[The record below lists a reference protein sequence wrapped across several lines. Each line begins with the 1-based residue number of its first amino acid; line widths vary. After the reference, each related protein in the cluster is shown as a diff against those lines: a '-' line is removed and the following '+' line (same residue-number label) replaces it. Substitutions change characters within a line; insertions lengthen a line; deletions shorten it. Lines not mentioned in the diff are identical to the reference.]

1 MPAYYGETANAC
13 ALDRCMEHCKK
24 MFNWDEK
31 YPVRDMGNGKVRAA
45 GVGMAM
51 QGSCISN
58 LDVGSATLK
67 LNEDGG
73 YNLLIGAADMGTGCD
88 TILAQM
94 AAECMDCSVD
104 DIAVFG
110 ADTDASPYD
119 SGSYASSTTYIT
131 GKAVEKACADLKKK
145 ICEIA
150 AQMMNC
156 EKEDVAFES
165 SRVRCISTGQTVSL
179 SEIAYKTQ
187 LASNSNAEAT
197 ASHFSPV
204 SPPPYMV
211 GMAEIELDKLTGE
224 VKVLDFTPQGG
235 SRVPACSAPRGSM
248 RASTPT
254 GERHLTSL
262 QSGVFIMNM
271 QDFYTGH
278 AFDAYEFFGAHT
290 YFGGTHFAVWAPSAQ
305 HIAVETEIG
314 TFDLHRTQSA
324 VWECDAPGV
333 QAGMVYQYWVRG
345 ANGQSVAHCD
355 PYGTAMTLRPDG
367 RSIVSD
373 APKGFADDKWM
384 QERTKCFDKPL
395 NIYEVHAGSWRQKE
409 DGSWYTYA
417 ELADLLPAYCKK
429 NGFTH
434 IELMPLA
441 EHPFDGSWGYQTTG
455 FFAPTSR
462 YGTPDELVEFVNAC
476 HKQGIGVILDFVPV
490 HFAVDAYGLKEFD
503 GTPLYEYPAAAVG
516 QSEWGSC
523 NFMHSRGEIRCF
535 IQSCADYWLR
545 VFHADG
551 LRMDAVS
558 RLIYWQGDPN
568 RGVNGSTLEFL
579 KGMNA
584 GLQQRHPTAILIAE
598 DSTSF
603 PKVTAPVEY
612 GGLGF
617 DYKWDLGW
625 MNDTLDYFKKTS
637 DERREN
643 LGKLTFSMMYA
654 WNEHYIL
661 PFSHDENVHGKATIV
676 QKMYGE
682 YEGKFP
688 QARALYLY
696 MAIHPGKML
705 DFMGNEFAQLREFDE
720 SREQDWM
727 VLKYPNHDDFHRY
740 RRALNEAYLANEAFW
755 SREYDPEA
763 FRWLDCA
770 HPELDACAIWRD
782 GHDGAVL
789 AAFNFGDTELADY
802 TLTLPRAGKLTKLLD
817 TDWQCFG
824 GRTEKP
830 KRLVGKACGGELKL
844 TLAPFSG
851 QLFKLV

>member
-1 MPAYYGETANAC
+1 M
-13 ALDRCMEHCKK
+13 
-24 MFNWDEK
+24 
-31 YPVRDMGNGKVRAA
+31 DMQA
-45 GVGMAM
+45 
-51 QGSCISN
+51 
-58 LDVGSATLK
+58 
-67 LNEDGG
+67 
-73 YNLLIGAADMGTGCD
+73 
-88 TILAQM
+88 
-94 AAECMDCSVD
+94 
-104 DIAVFG
+104 
-110 ADTDASPYD
+110 
-119 SGSYASSTTYIT
+119 
-131 GKAVEKACADLKKK
+131 
-145 ICEIA
+145 
-150 AQMMNC
+150 
-156 EKEDVAFES
+156 
-165 SRVRCISTGQTVSL
+165 
-179 SEIAYKTQ
+179 
-187 LASNSNAEAT
+187 
-197 ASHFSPV
+197 
-204 SPPPYMV
+204 
-211 GMAEIELDKLTGE
+211 
-224 VKVLDFTPQGG
+224 
-235 SRVPACSAPRGSM
+235 
-248 RASTPT
+248 
-254 GERHLTSL
+254 
-262 QSGVFIMNM
+262 
-271 QDFYTGH
+271 FYTGH

-290 YFGGTHFAVWAPSAQ
+290 YFGGTHFAVWAPGAQ
-305 HIAVETEIG
+305 YVQVVGEFGEYAM
-314 TFDLHRTQSA
+314 HRTCA
-324 VWECDAPGV
+324 GVWEADINGAD
-333 QAGMVYQYWVRG
+333 AGMAYQYRVTG
-345 ANGQSVAHCD
+345 ANGRSVDHCD
-355 PYGTAMTLRPDG
+355 PYGFAMKLRPDG
-367 RSIVSD
+367 RSII
-373 APKGFADDKWM
+373 AERPTGFADEAWM
-384 QERTKCFDKPL
+384 AARSKNYDKPL
-395 NIYEVHAGSWRQKE
+395 NIYEVHMGSWQQKE

-417 ELADLLPAYCKK
+417 ELAELLPAYCQKY
-429 NGFTH
+429 GYTH
-434 IELMPLA
+434 LELMPLA

-462 YGTPDELVEFVNAC
+462 YGTPDELAQFINAC

-490 HFAVDAYGLKEFD
+490 HFAVDEYGLKEFD
-503 GTPLYEYPAAAVG
+503 GTPLYEYPAASVG

-696 MAIHPGKML
+696 MAIHPGKKL
-705 DFMGNEFAQLREFDE
+705 DFMGNEFAQLREWDE
-720 SREQDWM
+720 SREQDWS
-727 VLKYPNHDDFHRY
+727 VLKYPNHDSFRAF
-740 RRALNEAYLANEAFW
+740 RKALNEAYLQNDGFW
-755 SREYDPEA
+755 LREYDPAA

-770 HPELDACAIWRD
+770 HPEKNACAIWRQ
-782 GHDGAVL
+782 GSEGGVL
-789 AAFNFGDTELADY
+789 AAFNFGDTELTDY
-802 TLTLPRAGKLTKLLD
+802 ELTLPQKGKLTLLLD
-817 TDWQCFG
+817 TDWTMFG
-824 GRTEKP
+824 GSTTQPAK
-830 KRLVGKACGGELKL
+830 GKALPAADTL
-844 TLAPFSG
+844 TLNLPPFSG
-851 QLFKLV
+851 VLYALI

>member
-1 MPAYYGETANAC
+1 
-13 ALDRCMEHCKK
+13 
-24 MFNWDEK
+24 
-31 YPVRDMGNGKVRAA
+31 
-45 GVGMAM
+45 
-51 QGSCISN
+51 
-58 LDVGSATLK
+58 
-67 LNEDGG
+67 
-73 YNLLIGAADMGTGCD
+73 
-88 TILAQM
+88 
-94 AAECMDCSVD
+94 
-104 DIAVFG
+104 
-110 ADTDASPYD
+110 
-119 SGSYASSTTYIT
+119 
-131 GKAVEKACADLKKK
+131 
-145 ICEIA
+145 
-150 AQMMNC
+150 
-156 EKEDVAFES
+156 
-165 SRVRCISTGQTVSL
+165 
-179 SEIAYKTQ
+179 
-187 LASNSNAEAT
+187 
-197 ASHFSPV
+197 
-204 SPPPYMV
+204 
-211 GMAEIELDKLTGE
+211 
-224 VKVLDFTPQGG
+224 
-235 SRVPACSAPRGSM
+235 
-248 RASTPT
+248 
-254 GERHLTSL
+254 
-262 QSGVFIMNM
+262 MNM

-625 MNDTLDYFKKTS
+625 MNDTLDYFKKTPE
-637 DERREN
+637 ERRAQYH
-643 LGKLTFSMMYA
+643 KLTFSMAYFPQ
-654 WNEHYIL
+654 EHYLL
-661 PFSHDENVHGKATIV
+661 PLSHDEVVHGKAAIV
-676 QKMYGE
+676 QKMYGD
-682 YEGKFP
+682 YEQKFP

-696 MAIHPGKML
+696 MMAHPGKKL
-705 DFMGNEFAQLREFDE
+705 NFMGSELGHMREWDE
-720 SREQDWM
+720 ARELDWM
-727 VLKYPNHDDFHRY
+727 LLQYPIHDAFRHFTEE
-740 RRALNEAYLANEAFW
+740 LNRLYLSNDAFW
-755 SREYDPEA
+755 QGEYDPA
-763 FRWLDCA
+763 HFQWLDCQA
-770 HPELDACAIWRD
+770 D
-782 GHDGAVL
+782 GTCLYAFLRRGGTHTVA
-789 AAFNFGDTELADY
+789 AAFNFGDTPAPSYRLHMPFAC
-802 TLTLPRAGKLTKLLD
+802 RARVLLH
-817 TDWQCFG
+817 TEWQRFG
-824 GRTEKP
+824 GALPEETPAVRSRAAREGH
-830 KRLVGKACGGELKL
+830 VL
-844 TLAPFSG
+844 TFPVPAFSG
-851 QLFKLV
+851 LVLELDAPDGSRMTGKPNQ

>member
-1 MPAYYGETANAC
+1 
-13 ALDRCMEHCKK
+13 
-24 MFNWDEK
+24 
-31 YPVRDMGNGKVRAA
+31 
-45 GVGMAM
+45 
-51 QGSCISN
+51 
-58 LDVGSATLK
+58 
-67 LNEDGG
+67 
-73 YNLLIGAADMGTGCD
+73 
-88 TILAQM
+88 
-94 AAECMDCSVD
+94 
-104 DIAVFG
+104 
-110 ADTDASPYD
+110 
-119 SGSYASSTTYIT
+119 
-131 GKAVEKACADLKKK
+131 
-145 ICEIA
+145 
-150 AQMMNC
+150 
-156 EKEDVAFES
+156 
-165 SRVRCISTGQTVSL
+165 
-179 SEIAYKTQ
+179 
-187 LASNSNAEAT
+187 
-197 ASHFSPV
+197 
-204 SPPPYMV
+204 
-211 GMAEIELDKLTGE
+211 
-224 VKVLDFTPQGG
+224 
-235 SRVPACSAPRGSM
+235 
-248 RASTPT
+248 
-254 GERHLTSL
+254 
-262 QSGVFIMNM
+262 MNM

-333 QAGMVYQYWVRG
+333 NAGMVYQYWVRG

-373 APKGFADDKWM
+373 RPQGFDDDQWM
-384 QERTKCFDKPL
+384 QARTKCFDKPL
-395 NIYEVHAGSWRQKE
+395 NIYEAHAGSWRQKE

-417 ELADLLPAYCKK
+417 ELAELLPAYCKE

-441 EHPFDGSWGYQTTG
+441 EHPFDGSWGYQITG

-462 YGTPDELVEFVNAC
+462 YGTPDELAEFVNAC

-523 NFMHSRGEIRCF
+523 NFMHSRGEIQCF

-568 RGVNGSTLEFL
+568 RGVNGSTLDFL
-579 KGMNA
+579 KGMNC

-625 MNDTLDYFKKTS
+625 MNDTLDYFKKTP

-661 PFSHDENVHGKATIV
+661 PFSHD
-676 QKMYGE
+676 
-682 YEGKFP
+682 
-688 QARALYLY
+688 
-696 MAIHPGKML
+696 
-705 DFMGNEFAQLREFDE
+705 
-720 SREQDWM
+720 
-727 VLKYPNHDDFHRY
+727 DFHRY
-740 RRALNEAYLANEAFW
+740 RKALNEAYCANEAFW
-755 SREYDPEA
+755 SREYDPAA
-763 FRWLDCA
+763 FQWLDCR
-770 HPELDACAIWRD
+770 HPELDACAIWRE

-789 AAFNFGDTELADY
+789 AAFNFGDTELKEYELA
-802 TLTLPRAGKLTKLLD
+802 LPRAGRLTPILD

-824 GRTEKP
+824 GQTEKP
-830 KRLVGKACGGELKL
+830 KRLVGKECEGKLKL

-851 QLFKLV
+851 RLYKLV

>member
-1 MPAYYGETANAC
+1 MAEEFEKPQYSEQEQIRRAKLAKYCEEGRDPYTITRFDRTHTSAEVLSNFDALEGKTVRIAGRMMSRRIMGKASFVHMMDGEGQIQAY
-13 ALDRCMEHCKK
+13 
-24 MFNWDEK
+24 
-31 YPVRDMGNGKVRAA
+31 VRRE
-45 GVGMAM
+45 
-51 QGSCISN
+51 
-58 LDVGSATLK
+58 DVGEDVYADFKTMDIGDILGVEGVVFRTLAPNAAAVDLIWEGGEWEPMPMK
-67 LNEDGG
+67 KVHDGG
-73 YNLLIGAADMGTGCD
+73 VYELTVPEAVPG
-88 TILAQM
+88 QM
-94 AAECMDCSVD
+94 
-104 DIAVFG
+104 
-110 ADTDASPYD
+110 
-119 SGSYASSTTYIT
+119 
-131 GKAVEKACADLKKK
+131 
-145 ICEIA
+145 
-150 AQMMNC
+150 
-156 EKEDVAFES
+156 
-165 SRVRCISTGQTVSL
+165 
-179 SEIAYKTQ
+179 YK
-187 LASNSNAEAT
+187 
-197 ASHFSPV
+197 
-204 SPPPYMV
+204 YR
-211 GMAEIELDKLTGE
+211 I
-224 VKVLDFTPQGG
+224 TPQNPDGD
-235 SRVPACSAPRGSM
+235 V
-248 RASTPT
+248 
-254 GERHLTSL
+254 
-262 QSGVFIMNM
+262 I
-271 QDFYTGH
+271 D
-278 AFDAYEFFGAHT
+278 
-290 YFGGTHFAVWAPSAQ
+290 
-305 HIAVETEIG
+305 
-314 TFDLHRTQSA
+314 
-324 VWECDAPGV
+324 
-333 QAGMVYQYWVRG
+333 
-345 ANGQSVAHCD
+345 HCD
-355 PYGTAMTLRPDG
+355 PYGFGMELRPNNA
-367 RSIVSD
+367 SIIRDLSSYT
-373 APKGFADDKWM
+373 FHDKKWLA
-384 QERTKCFDKPL
+384 QRGDHRHKPV
-395 NIYEVHAGSWRQKE
+395 NIYEVHLGSWRTNP
-409 DGSWYTYA
+409 DDPNGWYTYEEIA
-417 ELADLLPAYCKK
+417 PKLVDYVKK
-429 NGFTH
+429 AGYNY
-434 IELMPLA
+434 IEFMPLS
-441 EHPFDGSWGYQTTG
+441 EHPADCSWGYQNTG
-455 FFAPTSR
+455 FFSPTSR
-462 YGTPDELVEFVNAC
+462 YGTAHQLMQLIDTC
-476 HKQGIGVILDFVPV
+476 HQAGIGVILDFVPV
-490 HFAVDAYGLKEFD
+490 HFAIDSYGLKEFD